1 MSKMADLYMEIEEML
16 EKGTHPATISAV
28 LDVPVF
34 FIYDVVETPEQAE
47 ALGVGLGEVYNFSQ
61 GIENNPDIDTK

>member
-1 MSKMADLYMEIEEML
+1 MSKMANLYTEIEEML

-34 FIYDVVETPEQAE
+34 FVYDVVESIHSETEE
-47 ALGVGLGEVYNFSQ
+47 FSPFRT
-61 GIENNPDIDTK
+61 INS

>member
-28 LDVPVF
+28 LDVPVVF
-34 FIYDVVETPEQAE
+34 VYDVVESIHSEAE
-47 ALGVGLGEVYNFSQ
+47 ELSPFRTINS
-61 GIENNPDIDTK
+61 